1 MEEEIKR
8 IIEKQR
14 RFFHDDNT
22 KSYEFRKKQLNI
34 FKDIV
39 NKHEDEIYS
48 AIEEDLGRSP
58 ANSFIGEILTLKGE
72 ISYSIRNLK
81 KLMKGKTV
89 WTPFSNMPGKS
100 EIIPEPYGN
109 TLIISPWNYPFQ
121 LAFIPALSSISAGNT
136 VIIKPSEYSIKTSEL
151 IKKLTDKYF
160 DPKVLYTIIGGIE
173 ESQLLLKQKF
183 DYIFYTGGINGGKA
197 VAKSAAENLTP
208 ITLELGGK
216 SPCIVGHLKNL
227 TSTAKRIAW
236 GKFYNAG
243 QTCVAPD
250 YLLVHKDIK
259 DELIEN
265 IKQEIKN
272 FYGENPKESKDF
284 AKIINERHFERIVNL
299 IQGEKIIEGGIFDK
313 EQKYIS
319 PTLLVKISWKSKI
332 MQEEIFGPVLPIIE
346 YEHEEEFIDEI
357 KKRDKPLA
365 MYIFTED
372 KKFKNRIL
380 TSLSSGGVC
389 VNDTIMHISS
399 TSLPFGGVGASG
411 MGSYHGKAGFETF
424 SHNRSIM
431 SKGLGLDLA
440 MKFPP
445 YGDFANNLKKLFEF
459 FNS

>member
-1 MEEEIKR
+1 MEQEIKK
-8 IIEKQR
+8 IIEEQR
-14 RFFHDDNT
+14 IFFHDNNT

-72 ISYSIRNLK
+72 ISYSIKNLK
-81 KLMKGKTV
+81 KLMRGKTV

-136 VIIKPSEYSIKTSEL
+136 VIIKPSEYSVKTSEL

-160 DPKVLYTIIGGIE
+160 DPKLLYTVIGGRE
-173 ESQLLLKQKF
+173 ESQTLLKQKF
-183 DYIFYTGGINGGKA
+183 DYIFYTGGTVGGKA
-197 VAKSAAENLTP
+197 VAKAAAENLTP

-216 SPCIVGHLKNL
+216 SPCIVGKLKNL
-227 TSTAKRIAW
+227 TSTAKRITW

-250 YLLVHKDIK
+250 YILAHKDIK
-259 DELIEN
+259 EKLIEE
-265 IKQEIKN
+265 IKQQIKN

-284 AKIINERHFERIVNL
+284 ARIINERHFDRIVNL
-299 IQGEKIIEGGIFDK
+299 IEGEKIIEGGIFDR

-319 PTLLVKISWKSKI
+319 PTLLDKISWKSKI

-346 YEHEEEFIDEI
+346 YESEEEFIDEI
-357 KKRDKPLA
+357 KKREKPLA

-399 TSLPFGGVGASG
+399 TSLPFGGVGRSG
-411 MGSYHGKAGFETF
+411 IGSYHGKAGFDTF

-431 SKGLGLDLA
+431 SKWLGFDLS

-445 YGDFANNLKKLFEF
+445 YGNFTDNLKKLFEI

>member
-1 MEEEIKR
+1 MEQEIKK

-14 RFFHDDNT
+14 KFFNDDKT
-22 KSYEFRKKQLNI
+22 KPYEFRKKQLNI
-34 FKDIV
+34 FKKMVDE
-39 NKHEDEIYS
+39 NEDEIYS

-58 ANSFIGEILTLKGE
+58 ANSFIGEILTMRGE
-72 ISYSIRNLK
+72 ITHSIKNLK
-81 KLMKGKTV
+81 KYMRGKTV
-89 WTPFSNMPGKS
+89 WTPFSNLPGKS

-109 TLIISPWNYPFQ
+109 TLIMGPWNYPFQ
-121 LAFIPALSSISAGNT
+121 LTLIPPLSAISAGNT
-136 VIIKPSEYSIKTSEL
+136 VILKPSEHSVKTSEL

-160 DPKVLYTIIGGIE
+160 APEVLYTILGGIE
-173 ESQLLLKQKF
+173 EAQILLKQKF
-183 DYIFYTGGINGGKA
+183 DYIFYTGGTVGGKA
-197 VAKSAAENLTP
+197 VAKAAAENLTP

-216 SPCIVGHLKNL
+216 SPCIVGNLKDL
-227 TSTAKRIAW
+227 TSTAKRITW

-243 QTCVAPD
+243 QSCVAPD

-259 DELIEN
+259 ERLIEE
-265 IKQEIKN
+265 IKKQIKN
-272 FYGENPKESKDF
+272 FYGDDPKESKDF
-284 AKIINERHFERIVNL
+284 ARIINERHFDRIVNL

-319 PTLLVKISWKSKI
+319 PTLLDKISWESKI
-332 MQEEIFGPVLPIIE
+332 MQEEIFAPVLPIIE

-399 TSLPFGGVGASG
+399 TSLPFGGVGGSG
-411 MGSYHGKAGFETF
+411 IGSYHGKAGFDTF

-431 SKGLGLDLA
+431 TKSLGLDLA

-445 YGDFANNLKKLFEF
+445 YGDFSKNLKKIFEI

>member
-1 MEEEIKR
+1 MEQEIKK
-8 IIEKQR
+8 IIEEQR
-14 RFFHDDNT
+14 KFFLDNNT

-72 ISYSIRNLK
+72 ISYSIKNLK
-81 KLMKGKTV
+81 KLMRGKTV

-109 TLIISPWNYPFQ
+109 TLVISPWNYPFQ

-136 VIIKPSEYSIKTSEL
+136 VIIKPSEYSVKTSEL

-160 DPKVLYTIIGGIE
+160 DPKILYTVIGGIE
-173 ESQLLLKQKF
+173 ESQTLLKQKF
-183 DYIFYTGGINGGKA
+183 DYIFYTGGTVGGKA
-197 VAKSAAENLTP
+197 VAKAAAENLTP

-216 SPCIVGHLKNL
+216 SPCIVGELKNL
-227 TSTAKRIAW
+227 TSTAKRITW

-250 YLLVHKDIK
+250 YLLVHKNIK
-259 DELIEN
+259 EKLIEE
-265 IKQEIKN
+265 IKQQIKN

-284 AKIINERHFERIVNL
+284 ARIINERHFDRIVNL
-299 IQGEKIIEGGIFDK
+299 IEGEKIIEGGIFDR

-319 PTLLVKISWKSKI
+319 PTLLDKISWKSKI

-346 YEHEEEFIDEI
+346 YEHEEEFFDEI

-399 TSLPFGGVGASG
+399 TSLPFGGVGGSG
-411 MGSYHGKAGFETF
+411 IGSYHGKAGFDTF

-431 SKGLGLDLA
+431 SKWLGFDLS

-445 YGDFANNLKKLFEF
+445 YGNFTDNLKKLFEI

>member
-1 MEEEIKR
+1 MDQEIQK
-8 IIEKQR
+8 ILEKQR
-14 RFFHDDNT
+14 TFFHDDKT

-72 ISYSIRNLK
+72 ISYSINNLK

-136 VIIKPSEYSIKTSEL
+136 VIIKPSEYSVKTSEL

-160 DPKVLYTIIGGIE
+160 DPKVLYTITGGIE

-216 SPCIVGHLKNL
+216 SPCIVDSLKNL
-227 TSTAKRIAW
+227 TSTAKRLTW

-259 DELIEN
+259 EKLIEE
-265 IKQEIKN
+265 IKKQIKN

-284 AKIINERHFERIVNL
+284 ARIINEKHFERIVNL
-299 IQGEKIIEGGIFDK
+299 MQDEQIIEGGIFDK
-313 EQKYIS
+313 KQKYIS
-319 PTLLVKISWKSKI
+319 PTLLDKISWESKI

-346 YEHEEEFIDEI
+346 YEHEEEFINEI
-357 KKRDKPLA
+357 KKREKPLA

-411 MGSYHGKAGFETF
+411 IGRYHGKAGFDTF

-431 SKGLGLDLA
+431 TKALGIDLA
-440 MKFPP
+440 MRFPP
-445 YGDFANNLKKLFEF
+445 YGDFADNLKKIFEI

>member
-1 MEEEIKR
+1 MEQEIKK
-8 IIEKQR
+8 IIEEQR
-14 RFFHDDNT
+14 KFFLDNNT

-72 ISYSIRNLK
+72 ISYSIKNLK
-81 KLMKGKTV
+81 KLMRGKTV

-109 TLIISPWNYPFQ
+109 TLVISPWNYPFQ

-136 VIIKPSEYSIKTSEL
+136 VIIKPSEYSVKTSEL

-160 DPKVLYTIIGGIE
+160 DPKILYTVIGGIE
-173 ESQLLLKQKF
+173 ESQTLLKQKF
-183 DYIFYTGGINGGKA
+183 DYIFYTGGTVGGKA
-197 VAKSAAENLTP
+197 VAKAAAENLTP

-216 SPCIVGHLKNL
+216 SPCIVGELKNL
-227 TSTAKRIAW
+227 TSTAKRITW

-250 YLLVHKDIK
+250 YLLVHKNIK
-259 DELIEN
+259 EKLIEE
-265 IKQEIKN
+265 IKQQIKN

-284 AKIINERHFERIVNL
+284 ARIINERHFDRIVNL
-299 IQGEKIIEGGIFDK
+299 IEGEKIIEGGIFDR

-319 PTLLVKISWKSKI
+319 PTLLDKISWKSKI

-346 YEHEEEFIDEI
+346 YEHEEEFFDEI

-411 MGSYHGKAGFETF
+411 IGRYHGKAGFDTF

-431 SKGLGLDLA
+431 TKALGIDLA

-445 YGDFANNLKKLFEF
+445 YGDFADNLKKIFEI